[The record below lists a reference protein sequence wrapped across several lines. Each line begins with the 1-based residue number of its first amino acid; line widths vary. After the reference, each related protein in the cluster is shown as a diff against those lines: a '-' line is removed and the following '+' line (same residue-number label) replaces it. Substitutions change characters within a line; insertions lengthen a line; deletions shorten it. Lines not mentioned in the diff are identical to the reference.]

1 MGGRTSGAG
10 ATHPGALCRSGSDSG
25 SSAGAVARVGL
36 SVMDPVIVIAAAII
50 LMVEIYIRLL

>member
-10 ATHPGALCRSGSDSG
+10 ATRPGALCRSGSDSG

-36 SVMDPVIVIAAAII
+36 SVMDPVTVIAALII
-50 LMVEIYIRLL
+50 IAVEVWIRLL